1 MYTPK
6 QFAVGDE
13 QAAAFLSQ
21 IQAADL
27 VTATDA
33 GLRSTFLPLLF
44 RPDAGERGALHG
56 HLARKNDQWRQSPI
70 GEALVIAH
78 GPDAYIHP
86 GWYPTK
92 AEHGRVVPTW
102 NYTTAHIYGELV
114 VHDDVDWVDMNV
126 RALTAR
132 QEHDRDHPW
141 SVDDAPEG
149 FHAGQLRG
157 IVGVELLI
165 SRVEA
170 KFKMS
175 QNQKDTNIDGVIAG
189 LAGDGRADVA
199 ELVERLRPDRK
210 PAIHAALRALSQ
222 LQISTAT
229 G

>member
-1 MYTPK
+1 
-6 QFAVGDE
+6 
-13 QAAAFLSQ
+13 
-21 IQAADL
+21 
-27 VTATDA
+27 
-33 GLRSTFLPLLF
+33 
-44 RPDAGERGALHG
+44 
-56 HLARKNDQWRQSPI
+56 
-70 GEALVIAH
+70 
-78 GPDAYIHP
+78 
-86 GWYPTK
+86 
-92 AEHGRVVPTW
+92 VPTW

-199 ELVERLRPDRK
+199 ELVERLRPDRS
-210 PAIHAALRALSQ
+210 P
-222 LQISTAT
+222 
-229 G
+229 

>member
-1 MYTPK
+1 MYTPE
-6 QFAVGDE
+6 QFAVDDE
-13 QAAAFLSQ
+13 DTATFLSQ

-27 VTATDA
+27 VTAT
-33 GLRSTFLPLLF
+33 GGGVRSTFLPLLF
-44 RPDAGERGALHG
+44 MPDVGERGALHG
-56 HLARKNDQWRQSPI
+56 HLARKNDQWRQPPI

-78 GPDAYIHP
+78 GADAYIHP

-102 NYTTAHIYGELV
+102 NYTTAHVYGQLV
-114 VHDDVDWVDMNV
+114 VHDDTDWVDANV

-132 QEHDRDHPW
+132 QERDRDHPW
-141 SVDDAPEG
+141 SVDDAPEE

-175 QNQKDTNIDGVIAG
+175 QNQKDRNIDGVIAG
-189 LAGDGRADVA
+189 LADDGRADVA
-199 ELVERLRPDRK
+199 DLIERLRPDRTS
-210 PAIHAALRALSQ
+210 HS
-222 LQISTAT
+222 

>member
-27 VTATDA
+27 VTATAA

-126 RALTAR
+126 RTLTAR

-199 ELVERLRPDRK
+199 ELVERLRPDRT
-210 PAIHAALRALSQ
+210 S
-222 LQISTAT
+222 
-229 G
+229 